1 MRKPR
6 IYHPEPLTVGQQVAL
21 SDDAANHVGRVL
33 RMGAGQALQL
43 FDGSNQL
50 FEAEILR
57 ADKKS
62 VVVNLLSGETDDRE
76 SPLHIHLGQVMS
88 RGEKME
94 FTIQKSIEL
103 GVSLITPLFSERCGV
118 KLDPERLNKKIQQW
132 QKIAIAACEQCGRNR
147 IPEIRPAM
155 DLEAWCAEP
164 EDGLKL
170 NLHPRAS
177 ARINTLPLPVERV
190 RLLIGPEG
198 GLTANEIAM
207 TAEYQFTDILLGPRV
222 LRTETTALTAITA
235 LQVRFGDLG

>member
-6 IYHPEPLTVGQQVAL
+6 IYHPELLTVGQQVAL

-62 VVVNLLSGETDDRE
+62 VVVSLISGEIDDRE

-103 GVSLITPLFSERCGV
+103 GVSLITPLFSC
-118 KLDPERLNKKIQQW
+118 LLYTSPS
-132 QKIAIAACEQCGRNR
+132 
-147 IPEIRPAM
+147 
-155 DLEAWCAEP
+155 
-164 EDGLKL
+164 
-170 NLHPRAS
+170 PR
-177 ARINTLPLPVERV
+177 
-190 RLLIGPEG
+190 
-198 GLTANEIAM
+198 
-207 TAEYQFTDILLGPRV
+207 D
-222 LRTETTALTAITA
+222 
-235 LQVRFGDLG
+235 